1 MVMQYLINK
10 SMKHLLLALTSIII
24 FTLTTP
30 AYSQT
35 EVATTNDPAQVKAGA
50 YVLDKS
56 HGKITWSISHMGF
69 STYTG
74 QFADV
79 DAKLNLDP
87 AKPANSTLD
96 VTVNMS
102 GIGTLNEKLD
112 EHLKT
117 ADFFNVAKFPTA
129 TFKATKIE
137 LTSNKAAKITGNL
150 TLLGTTKPVTID
162 ATFNQA
168 GPTPMTNA
176 YRVGFTGSGKL
187 KRSDFGMS
195 KFLPMLGDDVSL
207 DIEAE
212 FTAS

>member
-1 MVMQYLINK
+1 MRNFLFAATT
-10 SMKHLLLALTSIII
+10 LLTI
-24 FTLTTP
+24 TLSTP
-30 AYSQT
+30 TIAQT
-35 EVATTNDPAQVKAGA
+35 EVATTSDPAQVKAGV
-50 YVLDKS
+50 YILDKS

-69 STYTG
+69 STYIG
-74 QFADV
+74 QFTDV
-79 DAKLNLDP
+79 DAKLNLDT
-87 AKPANSTLD
+87 AKPATSTLD

-102 GIGTLNEKLD
+102 GIGTLNQKLD

-117 ADFFNVAKFPTA
+117 EDFFNTTKFPTA

-150 TLLGTTKPVTID
+150 TLLGTTKPLTID

-195 KFLPMLGDDVSL
+195 KFIPMLGDEVTL

>member
-1 MVMQYLINK
+1 MRNFLFAATT
-10 SMKHLLLALTSIII
+10 LLTI
-24 FTLTTP
+24 TLSTP
-30 AYSQT
+30 TIAQT
-35 EVATTNDPAQVKAGA
+35 EAATTSDPEQVKAGA
-50 YVLDKS
+50 YILDKS

-69 STYTG
+69 STYIG
-74 QFADV
+74 QFTDV
-79 DAKLNLDP
+79 DAKLNLDT
-87 AKPANSTLD
+87 AKPATSTLD

-102 GIGTLNEKLD
+102 GIGTLNQKLD

-117 ADFFNVAKFPTA
+117 EDFFNTTKFPTA

-150 TLLGTTKPVTID
+150 TLLGTTKPLTID

-195 KFLPMLGDDVSL
+195 KFIPMLGDEVTL

>member
-1 MVMQYLINK
+1 MRNFLFAATT
-10 SMKHLLLALTSIII
+10 LLTI
-24 FTLTTP
+24 TLSTP
-30 AYSQT
+30 TIAQT
-35 EVATTNDPAQVKAGA
+35 EVATTSDPAQVKAGA
-50 YVLDKS
+50 YILDKS

-69 STYTG
+69 STYIG
-74 QFADV
+74 QFTDV
-79 DAKLNLDP
+79 DAKLNLDT
-87 AKPANSTLD
+87 AKPATSTLD

-102 GIGTLNEKLD
+102 GIGTLNQKLD

-117 ADFFNVAKFPTA
+117 EDFFNTTKFPTA

-137 LTSNKAAKITGNL
+137 LTGNKAAKITGNL
-150 TLLGTTKPVTID
+150 TLLGTTKPLTID

-195 KFLPMLGDDVSL
+195 KFIPMLGDEVTL

>member
-1 MVMQYLINK
+1 
-10 SMKHLLLALTSIII
+10 MKNFLFAVGIITALTLNSP
-24 FTLTTP
+24 TY
-30 AYSQT
+30 AQT

-79 DAKLNLDP
+79 DAKLTLDS
-87 AKPANSTLD
+87 AKPANSALD

-112 EHLKT
+112 AHLKT

-137 LTSNKAAKITGNL
+137 LTSSKTAKITGDL
-150 TLLGTTKPVTID
+150 TLLGTTKSVTID

-176 YRVGFTGSGKL
+176 YRVGFTGSCKL

>member
-1 MVMQYLINK
+1 MRNFLFAATT
-10 SMKHLLLALTSIII
+10 LLTI
-24 FTLTTP
+24 TLSTP
-30 AYSQT
+30 AIAQT
-35 EVATTNDPAQVKAGA
+35 EVATTSDPAQVKAGV
-50 YVLDKS
+50 YILDKS

-69 STYTG
+69 STYIG
-74 QFADV
+74 QFTDV
-79 DAKLNLDP
+79 DAKLNLDT
-87 AKPANSTLD
+87 AKPATSTLD

-102 GIGTLNEKLD
+102 GIGTLNQKLD

-117 ADFFNVAKFPTA
+117 EDFFNTTKFPTA

-150 TLLGTTKPVTID
+150 TLLGTTKPLTID

-195 KFLPMLGDDVSL
+195 KFIPMLGDEVTL